1 MMMMM
6 LLRVRRK
13 STRSPRLGALSLS
26 SAAWD
31 VGLVWTA
38 NFGSSLKKTAEA
50 ESCCWGCSES
60 DLAGLALLV

>member
-1 MMMMM
+1 MMMMMM

-50 ESCCWGCSES
+50 ESCY
-60 DLAGLALLV
+60 